1 MKRMEDPLQEGHT
14 REWADRAR
22 VEMDPKEDV
31 KRGASPKQSPEADEE
46 EDVEEKSDRL
56 GKKKNIDPAY

>member
-1 MKRMEDPLQEGHT
+1 MKRNNDPMQEGHT

-31 KRGASPKQSPEADEE
+31 KTNASPKQSPGSEE
-46 EDVEEKSDRL
+46 EDVEEKS
-56 GKKKNIDPAY
+56 KNLKAEEKGDPFY